1 VAVAAERNICLDTSA
16 LIAFLKGRDPG
27 AAAVEK
33 AVKEHRCFVTAITA
47 YEMRFGVARAAK
59 QIGEDELLSAMG
71 ILALDGMA
79 AGRAATLHDTLIR
92 RNLDIGIKDVLIA
105 AICLTHK
112 MPLLSLNERHFSRVT
127 GLIVETPAAFL
138 AQTK

>member
-1 VAVAAERNICLDTSA
+1 MAERNICLDTSA

-33 AVKEHRCFVTAITA
+33 AVKECSCFVTAITV
-47 YEMRFGVARAAK
+47 YELRFGVARAAK
-59 QIGEDELLSAMG
+59 QIGEDELLGAMG
-71 ILALDGMA
+71 ILALDGLA
-79 AGRAATLHDTLIR
+79 AGRAATLHDSLIR

-105 AICLTHK
+105 AICLAHK
-112 MPLLSLNERHFSRVT
+112 MPLLSLNERHFSRVA
-127 GLIVETPAAFL
+127 GLTVATPVAFL